1 MAPSSFF
8 SVPISDVLGTSDVA
22 KKTIMSTSLMGVGMG
37 TYLVL
42 KSYFKEELHPLIVER
57 FPEVGSSDIGLCIS
71 RIGYKVPENVFVDIL
86 KECVRFLNAWKSD
99 SLESQWLMSRHG
111 EEIIRLT
118 KEAFSTNAE
127 LLVFGEED
135 VLDLEASLQ
144 AILYNY
150 LQDRT

>member
-1 MAPSSFF
+1 
-8 SVPISDVLGTSDVA
+8 
-22 KKTIMSTSLMGVGMG
+22 
-37 TYLVL
+37 
-42 KSYFKEELHPLIVER
+42 
-57 FPEVGSSDIGLCIS
+57 
-71 RIGYKVPENVFVDIL
+71 
-86 KECVRFLNAWKSD
+86 
-99 SLESQWLMSRHG
+99 MSRHG

-135 VLDLEASLQ
+135 VLDMEASLQ